1 MLFRLAQKRR
11 DFVKLAK
18 MRRDLIKVCEVEKGL
33 MLEKT
38 ARK

>member
-1 MLFRLAQKRR
+1 MLLAQKRR

-18 MRRDLIKVCEVEKGL
+18 MRRDLIKVCKVEKGL